1 MTIRSALVAFAAALF
16 LATPVSAEDPWVE
29 FDKKPQHNPTSPAPL
44 TIVATGTFNLPE
56 GYQVISVRL
65 RYYKAGGETPLVR
78 TVVKATIDENAKTWT
93 AKAEH
98 VEEAGEYWVD
108 AEIDAKR
115 PDGQTSSINTLDQ
128 RRVYVKDLKK

>member
-1 MTIRSALVAFAAALF
+1 MTIRSSLVAFAAALF

-29 FDKKPQHNPTSPAPL
+29 FDKKPQHNPISPAPL
-44 TIVATGTFNLPE
+44 TIVGTGTYNLPE

-65 RYYKAGGETPLVR
+65 RYYKVGENPRAR
-78 TVVKATIDENAKTWT
+78 TIVKATIDYKAKTWT
-93 AKAEH
+93 AKAERM
-98 VEEAGEYWVD
+98 EEAGEYWVD

-128 RRVYVKDLKK
+128 RRIYVRGLMK